1 MEDWAFCMWAGAR
14 HKMVSYPDMPSE
26 DESIRMYRFIHE
38 LPSCCPDP
46 EYGSYLGKLLKA
58 VPLGPSLE
66 ESFTGSNYK
75 SYKHRYY
82 VGFMPAAQ
90 KPVQAEQ
97 ATEVSRVAWMPVEE
111 ARRRMRP
118 YNQEKLRVLN
128 RVDQVLRDY
137 RIYRQMV

>member
-58 VPLGPSLE
+58 VPLGPSL
-66 ESFTGSNYK
+66 GS
-75 SYKHRYY
+75 RADL
-82 VGFMPAAQ
+82 AAWLSQ
-90 KPVQAEQ
+90 VSDMIADHHGKPRRPLDLTAPPRRPDTASPTTSRPPVYLAAALAAFVLAGLFAVQDGTA
-97 ATEVSRVAWMPVEE
+97 
-111 ARRRMRP
+111 
-118 YNQEKLRVLN
+118 
-128 RVDQVLRDY
+128 
-137 RIYRQMV
+137 